1 MDDTQDK
8 ELRAVV
14 AAGWRAAVIGAIVFM
29 ACWGCFV
36 LMMHIQPAWVLD
48 LWGGTITWETAQTV
62 SIWFFAALK
71 FLWFIFLFALLFA
84 ALYRRQLRRFA

>member
-1 MDDTQDK
+1 MNDTQDK
-8 ELRAVV
+8 ELRAFV

-29 ACWGCFV
+29 AVWGLFV
-36 LMMHIQPAWVLD
+36 LMMHIQPDWVLD

-71 FLWFIFLFALLFA
+71 FLWFIFLFFVLLA
-84 ALYRRQLRRFA
+84 ALYRRQLKRFA